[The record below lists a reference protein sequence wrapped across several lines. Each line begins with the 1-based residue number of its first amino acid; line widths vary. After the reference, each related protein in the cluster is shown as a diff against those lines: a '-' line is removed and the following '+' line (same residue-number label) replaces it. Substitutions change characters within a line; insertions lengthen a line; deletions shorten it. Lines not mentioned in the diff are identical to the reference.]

1 MTRRTQTSLAP
12 PHVGEALGI
21 VLLGTSIIAVALLIV
36 AITMIVGG
44 FTLDGRFAGG
54 EPPPNVSELGRGQVV
69 AGVGLLAAAIA
80 EIALSVAIVIVD
92 WPPARPLSAAID
104 AVLGTA
110 GLLAGLA
117 VMTSGPSPDVPVGV
131 ALIALGGFFIGSTVV
146 LVVQLR
152 RRLIL
157 D

>member
-1 MTRRTQTSLAP
+1 MTRRPQPSLAP

-21 VLLGTSIIAVALLIV
+21 VLLGSAIIAVALLIL

-44 FTLDGRFAGG
+44 LTLASRFAGG
-54 EPPPNVSELGRGQVV
+54 EPPPNVGQLGLGQV
-69 AGVGLLAAAIA
+69 AIGVGLLVAAIA
-80 EIALSVAIVIVD
+80 ELALGTAILVAD
-92 WPPARPLSAAID
+92 WPPARPLAAAID

-117 VMTSGPSPDVPVGV
+117 VVTSGPSPDIPVGV
-131 ALIALGGFFIGSTVV
+131 ALIAIGGFFIGSTVV

-152 RRLIL
+152 RGLTA